1 MKVYSYSNKNDLSA
15 EGLFTDNSPIQFLQG
30 FALFYQRYHGNEVK
44 IFYHTELQ
52 AYLPIRYFKLKMFQ
66 FGQLLHAPIRNN
78 EELSAAEQQQFF
90 EDLIVFLKKEA
101 VIERLIQPHPFGISK
116 AVPQGAQSCPFG
128 SYINQLD
135 QFTEEELL
143 FSFDPKYRKA
153 VNNTEKNGAVVKFGW
168 DHLADFYSMY
178 QQTTER
184 AGIHCD
190 PIAYFTTIREC
201 MGDDHCEV
209 GVIYDD
215 GRPIGSIFMIYS
227 KYASLCTHAGSGGE
241 SKLYGG
247 VKMLHYEMM
256 KRMKAKGVHKYDLV
270 GVRINSNNESLE
282 GIFRF
287 KKGFGGELKE
297 GYLWK
302 KDIARV
308 STKVFDLV
316 MRIRHRNAGGMKDII
331 DEESN

>member
-1 MKVYSYSNKNDLSA
+1 MKVYSYTNKNNLSA
-15 EGLFTDNSPIQFLQG
+15 EGLFTNDSPLQLLPG
-30 FALFYQRYHGNEVK
+30 FSSFYQHYHGNEVK
-44 IFYHTELQ
+44 IFYHEGLQ
-52 AYLPIRYFKLKMFQ
+52 AYMPIRYFKMKMFH
-66 FGQLLHAPIRNN
+66 FGQLLHAPIRHN

-90 EDLIVFLKKEA
+90 EDLIVFLKEEA
-101 VIERLIQPHPFGISK
+101 IIERLIQPHPFGISK
-116 AVPQGAQSCPFG
+116 AVPRGAQSCHFG

-135 QFTEEELL
+135 QHTEEELL

-168 DHLADFYSMY
+168 DQIADFYSLY

-190 PIAYFTTIREC
+190 SMEYFTAVREC

-215 GRPIGSIFMIYS
+215 GKPFGAIFMIYS
-227 KYASLCTHAGSGGE
+227 NYAALCTHAGSGGE

-256 KRMKAKGVHKYDLV
+256 KRLKAKGIRKYDLV

-302 KDIARV
+302 MDIARV

-316 MRIRHRNAGGMKDII
+316 MRIRNRNARGMKDII